1 MQREKLVYRERMSF
15 LNTFGEIKVNR
26 KQRRKGQ
33 KQ

>member
-15 LNTFGEIKVNR
+15 PNTFGEEKVNR